1 MMNILITGVN
11 GFMGK
16 NLKAALL
23 ERRDMILMEVDK
35 DTEEER
41 FNIYCREAD
50 FVFHLAGI
58 NRPDIESDFMTG
70 NRDFTAKLL
79 ENLKKH
85 GNLCPVMLSSSI
97 QAALDN
103 PYGRSKRE
111 AEELLFRYGE
121 QTGASVLVYRF
132 PNVFGKWSRPDYN
145 SVVATFCHHTARR
158 IPIRVDDPETML
170 SLVYID
176 DLVDELVRALEG
188 HPTKTG
194 CFHTVPVSYSARL
207 GDLAERIL
215 SFRECREDYSVPDL
229 GDPFIRKLYSTS
241 LSFLPGEELSY
252 PLERKEDERGS
263 FAEFIR
269 TPDRGQISVN
279 ITKPGVVKGNHWHRS
294 KNEKFLVIQGQGIIR
309 LRRIDSEEVLLYPVR
324 GNLLEVVEI
333 PPGYTHQ
340 LENTG
345 DEDLV
350 TVMWA
355 NEAFDPEKPDTFF
368 MEV

>member
-1 MMNILITGVN
+1 MNILITGAN
-11 GFMGK
+11 GFIGK
-16 NLKAALL
+16 NLIAALL
-23 ERRDMILMEVDK
+23 ERRDVILMEVDK
-35 DTEEER
+35 ETEEER
-41 FNIYCREAD
+41 FNTYCREAD
-50 FVFHLAGI
+50 FIFHLAGV
-58 NRPDIESDFMTG
+58 NRPDVEADFMTG

-85 GNLCPVMLSSSI
+85 ENKCPVMLSSSI

-111 AEELLFRYGE
+111 AEELLLNYGE

-145 SVVATFCHHTARR
+145 TVVATFCHRAARG
-158 IPIRVDDPETML
+158 IPIRVDGPDTIL

-176 DLVDELVRALEG
+176 DLVDEMVRALAG
-188 HPTKTG
+188 HPTKEG
-194 CFHTVPVSYSARL
+194 CFYTVPVSHSLRL
-207 GDLAERIL
+207 GDLAELIL
-215 SFRECREDYSVPDL
+215 SFRASREDYSVPDL
-229 GDPFIRKLYSTS
+229 GDPFIKKLYSTY
-241 LSFLPGEELSY
+241 LSFLPEEGLSY
-252 PLERKEDERGS
+252 PLVRKEDERGS

-279 ITKPGVVKGNHWHRS
+279 ITKPGVIKGNHWHRS
-294 KNEKFLVIQGQGIIR
+294 KTEKFLVIQGQGTIR
-309 LRRIDSEEVLLYPVR
+309 LRRIDGEQVLLYPVL
-324 GNLLEVVEI
+324 GNRLEVVEI

-345 DEDLV
+345 QEDLI

-355 NEAFDPEKPDTFF
+355 NEAFDPDKPDTFF

>member
-1 MMNILITGVN
+1 MMNILITGAN
-11 GFMGK
+11 GFIGK
-16 NLKAALL
+16 NLIAALL

-35 DTEEER
+35 DTDEER

-58 NRPDIESDFMTG
+58 NRPDIEADFMTG

-79 ENLKKH
+79 GNLEKH
-85 GNLCPVMLSSSI
+85 RNLCPVMLSSSI
-97 QAALDN
+97 QAVLDN
-103 PYGRSKRE
+103 PYGKSKRE
-111 AEELLFRYGE
+111 AEELLFHYGE
-121 QTGASVLVYRF
+121 QTGAPVLVYRF

-145 SVVATFCHHTARR
+145 SVVATFCHHAARR

-176 DLVDELVRALEG
+176 DLVDEMVRALEG

-194 CFHTVPVSYSARL
+194 CFHTVPVSHSARL

-229 GDPFIRKLYSTS
+229 GDPFIRKLYSTY

-252 PLERKEDERGS
+252 PIERKEDERGS

-324 GNLLEVVEI
+324 GNHLEVVEI

-355 NEAFDPEKPDTFF
+355 NEAFDPDKPDTFF